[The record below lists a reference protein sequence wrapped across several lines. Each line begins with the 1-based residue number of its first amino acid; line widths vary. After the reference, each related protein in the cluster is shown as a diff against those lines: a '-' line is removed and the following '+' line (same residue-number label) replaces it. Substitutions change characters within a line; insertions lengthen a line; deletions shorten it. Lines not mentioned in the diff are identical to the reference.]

1 MVCFFGFFLCVSI
14 INCLTKMWTLGKEC
28 QRQQF
33 HKNLISNVGQ
43 HNLCHDC
50 FVNLQIVTIKMIQI
64 SFRYAYSYFRKKNN
78 VSQFI
83 NVSVF
88 CCSPCACT
96 ESTYSV
102 YDACVMNLRQS
113 YCIQKMYSGTCN
125 KKPHFSLKT
134 KVKTKIIFDRFLGIE
149 RRKFGVCNNN
159 LQDQTMYMS

>member
-1 MVCFFGFFLCVSI
+1 M
-14 INCLTKMWTLGKEC
+14 
-28 QRQQF
+28 
-33 HKNLISNVGQ
+33 LI
-43 HNLCHDC
+43 HN
-50 FVNLQIVTIKMIQI
+50 
-64 SFRYAYSYFRKKNN
+64 YFRKKNN

-125 KKPHFSLKT
+125 KKPHFSLKP